1 MRNPGTP
8 VQWCQ
13 AGDRGDGCTQGRECM
28 YKHKSY
34 YHMGLRALAQQH
46 MAEGF
51 SQQRMNNR
59 K

>member
-13 AGDRGDGCTQGRECM
+13 AGDRGDGCTHGRECM

-34 YHMGLRALAQQH
+34 YHMGLRALAKQH
-46 MAEGF
+46 MADGF
-51 SQQRMNNR
+51 TQQRMNNR